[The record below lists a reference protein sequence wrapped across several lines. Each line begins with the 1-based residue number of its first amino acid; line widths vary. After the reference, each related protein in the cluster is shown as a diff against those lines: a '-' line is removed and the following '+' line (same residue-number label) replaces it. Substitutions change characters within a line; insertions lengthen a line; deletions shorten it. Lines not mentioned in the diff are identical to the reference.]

1 MKILSKISI
10 IVLIFTAMQAY
21 TQELKKIP
29 IPTLFNTG
37 VNNNKIPLSDG
48 ETDPHYVL
56 SLSADYNFT
65 GPDAKVVNSEVFP
78 MGIWLNNDIA
88 SKWIAP
94 RTDAGEWNSPG
105 VYVYTLTFSLYGF
118 KEETAEI
125 QGFWTTDNNGMDI
138 LINGKST
145 GNFTMYNAF
154 QVGYFPFEIKEGFVK
169 GFNTISFVVNNGEA
183 PTGLRVMIE
192 GKAVPIEFTVK

>member
-1 MKILSKISI
+1 MKLLKIITILLLVFS
-10 IVLIFTAMQAY
+10 AMQVY
-21 TQELKKIP
+21 PQELKKIP

-37 VNNNKIPLSDG
+37 VNNNRIPLADG

-56 SLSADYNFT
+56 SLSADYNFS

-78 MGIWLNNDIA
+78 MGVWLGNDIA

-138 LINGKST
+138 LINGKSA
-145 GNFTMYNAF
+145 GHFTMYNAF

-169 GFNTISFVVNNGEA
+169 GFNTISFIVNNGRG
-183 PTGLRVMIE
+183 TYGIKSNDRRQSGTDRVY
-192 GKAVPIEFTVK
+192 